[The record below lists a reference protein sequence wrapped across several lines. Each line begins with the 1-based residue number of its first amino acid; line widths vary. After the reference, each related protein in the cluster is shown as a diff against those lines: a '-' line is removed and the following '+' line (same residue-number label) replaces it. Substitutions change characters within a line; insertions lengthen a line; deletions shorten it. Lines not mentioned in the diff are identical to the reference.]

1 MLTQQVNTHTHTHTL
16 EKKQTV
22 SDRMLQFINSIDQ
35 LLKGLSQKEFEAF
48 VAGLVGKKL
57 ERDKRLE
64 QEAGRH
70 WEEISLGDFKYDRY
84 VCVCVCVFV
93 CMYVCRY
100 VCRHVLA

>member
-1 MLTQQVNTHTHTHTL
+1 MN
-16 EKKQTV
+16 KKQTV

-35 LLKGLSQKEFEAF
+35 LLEGLSQKEFEAF

-84 VCVCVCVFV
+84 VCVCLFM
-93 CMYVCRY
+93 CMYKCMFDDRMGLS
-100 VCRHVLA
+100 CWGSWRDSLFGS